1 MMKKI
6 GGIGVKFHNY
16 GTVLQLY
23 ALQEAVKSLGYEY
36 EVIDYS
42 LSTHENIVQRLIRR
56 VPQLLRHPS
65 DAAQAFFLKS
75 VMQHPVR
82 AAKFEAF
89 IEQYINVGDQIYESC
104 VDLESDML
112 DYDGFIC
119 GSDQIWNPNC
129 YLNDPTFYLAFA
141 PKSQR
146 VSYAPSIGLSSIPDN
161 KREAMKSLIEG
172 VTYLSVREQD
182 GANIIKNLT
191 GRDASVVLDPTL
203 LLTADRWD
211 EIASPPARDKP
222 YILCY
227 FLESDAYARQ
237 YVRQLAR
244 QMNHDVVFILLNYR
258 DLFSLGIVKVL
269 DGGPEDFLGLIKNA
283 SLVCTDSFHATV
295 FSLQFQK
302 PFYAFRRYVGS
313 GPSQTFSRIE
323 NLLETVNLSSRI
335 LGRDTGVPKDPLKI
349 DFSDLEV
356 RLGEEREESFKFLHA
371 SLQLATGGKA
381 I

>member
-1 MMKKI
+1 MQKI

-36 EVIDYS
+36 EVINYS
-42 LSTHENIVQRLIRR
+42 LSTHENIAQRLIRR

-65 DAAQAFFLKS
+65 DAAQAFFLKF
-75 VMQHPVR
+75 VMRHPVR
-82 AAKFEAF
+82 VAKFEAF

-104 VDLESDML
+104 ADLESDIP
-112 DYDGFIC
+112 DYDAFIC
-119 GSDQIWNPNC
+119 GSDQIWNPHC

-141 PKSQR
+141 PESQR
-146 VSYAPSIGLSSIPDN
+146 VSYAPSIGVSSIPDD
-161 KREAMKSLIEG
+161 KGEAMKSLIEG

-182 GANIIKNLT
+182 GANIIKKLT

-227 FLESDAYARQ
+227 FLESDAYARKC
-237 YVRQLAR
+237 VRQLAR

-258 DLFSLGIVKVL
+258 DLLSLGIVKVP

-323 NLLETVNLSSRI
+323 NLLATVNLSSRI
-335 LGRDTGVPKDPLKI
+335 VGRDTEVPKDPLKI
-349 DFSDLEV
+349 DYSDLEV
-356 RLGEEREESFKFLHA
+356 RLGGEREKSFKFLRA
-371 SLQLATGGKA
+371 SLQSATRGEA